1 MSPHGT
7 YRPTRPWHRTLA
19 LATGVLLVGA
29 GLVSASAAQAA
40 SDSPI
45 ATEMTSSSPG
55 RYGFKTLAPAGPGD
69 TLQIY
74 DPGNGCGWSAKAYA
88 WLDFG
93 GDSAPFPLAGTTA
106 SWCTY
111 LIPADQETP
120 SDWLPGTSVR
130 LVLSDNPSFE
140 AAAFAQNIS
149 LDGSEFDSRSGAGW
163 TGVPAVPA
171 TEVFTSAPAPTIT
184 GSLAIGSVL
193 TAHPGVFVPEATA
206 YTYQWLNGTNPIAGA
221 TSETYTITAA
231 DAGKALRVSVTG
243 TRSSFIPKSTTSAKV
258 TAEKALTRS
267 PAPKIS
273 GTVKVGSTLTASA
286 GTWAPKTVTLRYQ
299 WNRSGV
305 AINGARSAKYKLAA
319 ADLAANISVSV
330 TGSKTGYTKVTTI
343 SSATAAV
350 APAALTAKPKPTITG
365 KAMVGQVL
373 TARSG
378 TWKPA
383 TVTRHYQW
391 KRAGVAIEGA
401 TASKYRLVAEDMK
414 SRITVTVT
422 GSKLG
427 YTTAEKTS
435 AATAIVVGK
444 PLTATPVPRITGKA
458 TVGTTLTASAG
469 IWSPSPV
476 ELSYQWKRSGV
487 VIVDATT
494 STYELGLA
502 DKGKKIT
509 VVVKGTK
516 TGYASVSKTSKA
528 TATVK

>member
-1 MSPHGT
+1 MSQHGT
-7 YRPTRPWHRTLA
+7 FRPTRPWRRTLA
-19 LATGVLLVGA
+19 LATSVLVVGA
-29 GLVSASAAQAA
+29 GLVGAGAAQAV
-40 SDSPI
+40 SSSPI
-45 ATEMTSSSPG
+45 PTEMTSSSPG

-88 WLDFG
+88 WLNFG
-93 GDSAPFPLAGTTA
+93 GSSAPYPLAGTAA

-111 LIPADQETP
+111 LIPVGQETP
-120 SDWLPGTSVR
+120 SDWLPGTSVQ

-140 AAAFAQNIS
+140 AGGFAQNIS

-163 TGVPAVPA
+163 TGVPAAPA
-171 TEVFTSAPAPTIT
+171 TEAFTSAAAPTIT
-184 GSLAIGSVL
+184 GSLSIGSEL
-193 TAHPGVFVPEATA
+193 TAHPGAFVPEATD
-206 YTYQWLNGTNPIAGA
+206 YTYQWLNGANPIAGA
-221 TSETYTITAA
+221 TSATYTITAA
-231 DAGKALRVSVTG
+231 DAGKSVRVSVTG
-243 TRSSFIPKSTTSAKV
+243 TKSGYLPKVTTSATV
-258 TAEKALTRS
+258 TAEKALTS
-267 PAPKIS
+267 TPTPKIG

-286 GTWAPKTVTLRYQ
+286 GKWAPKTVTLRYQ

-305 AINGARSAKYKLAA
+305 AISGAKSAKYKLTV

-330 TGSKTGYTKVTTI
+330 TGSKTGYTKVTAT
-343 SSATAAV
+343 SSTTGAV
-350 APAALTAKPKPTITG
+350 APASLTAKPKPTITG
-365 KAMVGQVL
+365 KAIVGKVL
-373 TARSG
+373 TVRSG

-401 TASKYRLVAEDMK
+401 TASTYRLLAEDMNSK
-414 SRITVTVT
+414 ITVTVT

-427 YTTAEKTS
+427 YATAEKTS
-435 AATAIVVGK
+435 AATAKVVGK

-469 IWSPSPV
+469 SWNPAPV

-487 VIVDATT
+487 AIADATT
-494 STYELGLA
+494 STYELVLA

-509 VVVKGTK
+509 VVVKGAK
-516 TGYASVSKTSKA
+516 PGYASVSKSSKA